1 MSPEEKKVLKYS
13 ENLQK
18 NIPIRAPLLV
28 NLRVV
33 GYFITEGSKKTWT
46 FSKLQIIYLLEI
58 IPVATFYNEG

>member
-33 GYFITEGSKKTWT
+33 GYFITEGSKKT
-46 FSKLQIIYLLEI
+46 
-58 IPVATFYNEG
+58 